1 MGRCSMTYTTWFF
14 YSETECVCALV
25 VSLII
30 RRLVLFNIF
39 WSPSVKFLVSSVN
52 RSAASHSSCRRINSI
67 HERSWRIEAAAE
79 VLSDFT
85 QLNMQTQR
93 KHQSTSRV
101 WSSESARQLTQ
112 SSTMKTRRPVKKQQT
127 RLQSS
132 EDVGRLSFAGNT
144 WRRQKVWESI
154 WSL

>member
-1 MGRCSMTYTTWFF
+1 MGRCSMTSTTWFF
-14 YSETECVCALV
+14 YSETECVSALV

-52 RSAASHSSCRRINSI
+52 RSAASHSSCRST
-67 HERSWRIEAAAE
+67 ERSWRSEAAAE
-79 VLSDFT
+79 VLLDFT

>member
-1 MGRCSMTYTTWFF
+1 MTYTTWFF

-39 WSPSVKFLVSSVN
+39 WSSSVKFLVSSVN
-52 RSAASHSSCRRINSI
+52 RSAASHSSCRST
-67 HERSWRIEAAAE
+67 ERSWRSEAAAE

-93 KHQSTSRV
+93 EHQRTAGFDHQNLLDSQLRAAPWKQDAQWRSSRPV
-101 WSSESARQLTQ
+101 YRAQRMLADFPSLATPEGDKRSESQYGVCR
-112 SSTMKTRRPVKKQQT
+112 
-127 RLQSS
+127 
-132 EDVGRLSFAGNT
+132 
-144 WRRQKVWESI
+144 
-154 WSL
+154 

>member
-1 MGRCSMTYTTWFF
+1 MTYTTWFF

-25 VSLII
+25 LSLII

-52 RSAASHSSCRRINSI
+52 RSAASHSSCSRINSI
-67 HERSWRIEAAAE
+67 HRALLKNWSSSRGSVGLHAAE
-79 VLSDFT
+79 HANT
-85 QLNMQTQR
+85 TW
-93 KHQSTSRV
+93 TSENCRV
-101 WSSESARQLTQ
+101 WSSESARQSTQ